1 MNVLQLLE
9 FQLILSCIFTF
20 LPKIAL
26 WGILCFHQKPR
37 ECALPRQV
45 ADAASLEVFKTK
57 LDGTLGNLISW
68 KVSLPMTGGLELGGL

>member
-57 LDGTLGNLISW
+57 LDGALKQPGVVWGVPAHVRGVEIR
-68 KVSLPMTGGLELGGL
+68 